1 MTKPSYADVPVH
13 TAEELTRRWQQLLDP
28 PTFGARCL
36 WLIWFDGEGLQQP
49 LVVPIDDI
57 PTTPTRD
64 MAAGLSLLH
73 DTVAEQVTGLG
84 HLAMAL
90 CRPGHTAVTESD
102 DAWVAFLGEV
112 FDDLL
117 EETWSLHLAA
127 GGRVEPIVLPA
138 TLKGVPR

>member
-1 MTKPSYADVPVH
+1 MTECTETPE
-13 TAEELTRRWQQLLDP
+13 AEREISPLAASITEQL
-28 PTFGARCL
+28 
-36 WLIWFDGEGLQQP
+36 
-49 LVVPIDDI
+49 
-57 PTTPTRD
+57 
-64 MAAGLSLLH
+64 
-73 DTVAEQVTGLG
+73 TGLG

-127 GGRVEPIVLPA
+127 GGRVEPLVEPPTTGGA
-138 TLKGVPR
+138 SR